1 MEAVE
6 ASGIAF
12 TVTEDTDGLTIR
24 LYDVTS
30 WLKVGVRVN
39 PSTPRPDSLLLGLP
53 FPAGCDR
60 HSAACLDTPES

>member
-39 PSTPRPDSLLLGLP
+39 PSTPRPDR
-53 FPAGCDR
+53 FPPAADR